1 MHGVQKTAALAALSV
16 LALPGSAE
24 TTLPAFRASGLSAAR
39 IEELKREL
47 PGRFEAAK
55 ATFRTSREALAAA
68 VRGGQ
73 DAIRRKR
80 FALKIEAERRAEA
93 FVSEQLQAGD
103 PTSLFFAESGVE
115 DLREFARWAD
125 EERTAWL
132 NSPDRAGA
140 EPRVFRLSDFGA
152 KGDGV
157 ADDAPAFAAA
167 LAAVR
172 RLNGAPSRIEIPEGR
187 FRLNTKYA
195 CDSNVLLHH
204 VTNCTLCGVSPERT
218 KLVFA
223 FYEAKGFQ
231 LLECDNVTLANFEL
245 MTERIPFFQGTLLA
259 CDKEAGWFEVS
270 HDAGSLAPD
279 DPQWKARTHPL
290 ALMQYTPEGHLHL
303 QNLIWWDRTA
313 ESLGGGRYRMRFKK
327 DIGGWAEATPRLVGE
342 KVTIPDRWSAFAA
355 VTVSWCRSVT
365 LDNVWCRSSRSG
377 FCGIGS
383 SRHVTACRC
392 RVFPQDGF
400 VMATNADG
408 FYNSRGSCLLDCDFS
423 NLPDDGCNSVLQ
435 GQQLGKAEGR
445 TIYHHL
451 PKIRPGAFLQVV
463 DSLTGEY
470 RANLH
475 VVSVGTAEALGQ
487 KWHTA
492 TVAEDLPADLNTC
505 ETVGRG
511 EFSDEERLKHLQGKK
526 VETRPPDFVFEPC
539 RDGTGF
545 VVSGCRFGDI
555 RNTGIV
561 VQCPHAI
568 VENCTAERMHNGI
581 NVSALMS
588 WYEGPPP
595 YDVLVRGCTF
605 RDNWN
610 AATAVFQTY
619 GRTASVRAIRGLVF
633 ERNTFERATKST
645 FDLSASDKPVLRD
658 NIVTTMPLCS
668 GKTSETP

>member
-1 MHGVQKTAALAALSV
+1 MARVRVFCGAVVLAALALS
-16 LALPGSAE
+16 GSAE

-39 IEELKREL
+39 LEALKREL
-47 PGRFEAAK
+47 PVRFEAATN
-55 ATFRTSREALAAA
+55 AFRMSREALATA
-68 VRGGQ
+68 VKGGH
-73 DAIRRKR
+73 DAVRRKR
-80 FALKIEAERRAEA
+80 FALKLEAERRAEA
-93 FVSEQLQAGD
+93 FVAGQLAAGD

-132 NSPDRAGA
+132 NSPDRPGA
-140 EPRVFRLSDFGA
+140 EPKVFRLADFGA

-167 LAAVR
+167 IAAVR

-187 FRLNTKYA
+187 FRLNSKCAY
-195 CDSNVLLHH
+195 DSNVLLLG
-204 VTNCTLCGVSPERT
+204 VTNCSIRGVSPERT

-231 LLECDNVTLANFEL
+231 LWACDNVTLANVEL
-245 MTERIPFFQGTLLA
+245 MTGRIPFFQGTLLA
-259 CDKEAGWFEVS
+259 CDKEAGWFEVR
-270 HDAGSLAPD
+270 HDPGSLAPD

-327 DIGGWAEATPRLVGE
+327 DIGGWKEATPRLVGE
-342 KVTIPDRWSAFAA
+342 KVTIPDRWSAFCAMA
-355 VTVSWCRSVT
+355 ISWCRSVT
-365 LDNVWCRSSRSG
+365 LENVWCRSSRSG

-383 SRHVTACRC
+383 SRHVTAYRC

-400 VMATNADG
+400 VMSTNADG
-408 FYNSRGSCLLDCDFS
+408 FYNSRGSCLIDCDFA

-435 GQQLGKAEGR
+435 GQQLGKVDGR
-445 TIYHHL
+445 TLYHHL
-451 PKIRPGAFLQVV
+451 PRIRPGAFLQVL

-475 VVSVGTAEALGQ
+475 VVAVGSAEALGQ
-487 KWHTA
+487 KWYTA
-492 TVAEDLPADLNTC
+492 TVAEDLPCDLNTC

-526 VETRPPDFVFEPC
+526 VESRPPDFVFEPC

-561 VQCPHAI
+561 VQCPNSI
-568 VENCTAERMHNGI
+568 IENCTAERVHNGI

-595 YDVLVRGCTF
+595 YNVLVRGCTF

-610 AATAVFQTY
+610 AATAVFQAY
-619 GRTASVRAIRGLVF
+619 GRAASVCAIRGLVF
-633 ERNTFERATKST
+633 ERNTFARATKSSYA
-645 FDLSASDKPVLRD
+645 LSAADKPVLRD
-658 NIVTTMPLCS
+658 NIVTTRPLSS